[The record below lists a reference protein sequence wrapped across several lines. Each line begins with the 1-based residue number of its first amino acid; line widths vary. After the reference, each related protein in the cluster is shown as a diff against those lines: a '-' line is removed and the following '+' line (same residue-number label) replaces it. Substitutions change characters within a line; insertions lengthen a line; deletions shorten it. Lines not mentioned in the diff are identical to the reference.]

1 MDIVRP
7 WLKFFNPMRLLI
19 GFTVFASLIS
29 IFLVQSGGSELA
41 LLILVAPI
49 LLAAHFGGQRYYL
62 VGLFAL
68 TLLSIWV
75 IAVTSPN
82 LPRSLAIL
90 TSIFAGVFVASE
102 GIYQLSRY
110 QQRALGGLYTTDQW
124 FRSIFADSPIGI
136 ELFDGDGHL
145 IDVNRAGLALFGV
158 SSVEAVKGF
167 QLFNDPNVTDEVKAL
182 LRRGQTVHYTNRFDF
197 ETVKA
202 AKLYETSRRGS
213 AELDVLITP
222 LGMNAQRDPE
232 GYLVLAQD
240 ITEQL
245 SQKRALQESE
255 AMLRA
260 IFNASD
266 DGIVLSDEDGVIIE
280 FSQGMERITGWSR
293 QKLLGT
299 TIWEMQHLLTPNA
312 LKEQVD
318 QDAVRHAMQSMLQS
332 GLSSLLDTPIE
343 TNFQH
348 YDGSVRTVEQ
358 QGFAIPTE
366 SGFRLGSI
374 CHDISERHR
383 TAAALRKSEE
393 RYRILAEMSSDAF
406 AIFQV
411 DEEGLLHPEWYTVG
425 AFTSLTSYSLQEW
438 LVAGL
443 PNPENILPEDQAGLH
458 LDRSP
463 GLGTM
468 RQEFRILT
476 RDGQILWLRMRYR
489 FEHNKENRPTFLYV
503 AAEDVTAIKEVEQQA
518 LSFRLE
524 KEQTRILTD
533 FIQTASHEF
542 RTPLSVIGLDLHLL
556 QRIHANGPQQPRLSR
571 MNEQVKILG
580 GLVEA
585 LLTLSTL
592 DSEAKLEFMPV
603 NLGNIVMDLV
613 AQQQA
618 TALANGVTLSVQV
631 TPNLPILFGAPHYL
645 SMAVHGLLDN
655 ALRYTPPGGSVIL
668 QAIDKGDTVQIL
680 ISDTGVGISPEIL
693 PRVFDRFYRL
703 DEARSTQGF
712 GLGLSIAH
720 KVAERHGGRVGV
732 ESEEGKGSLF
742 VLELPMTVDGR
753 RTTDDGQRVS

>member
-1 MDIVRP
+1 MQTVRP
-7 WLKFFNPMRLLI
+7 WIKFFTPMRLLI
-19 GFTVFASLIS
+19 GFTIVASLIS

-62 VGLFAL
+62 VGLFVL

-90 TSIFAGVFVASE
+90 TSIFTGVFVAAE
-102 GIYQLSRY
+102 GIYQLSRH
-110 QQRALGGLYTTDQW
+110 QQRALGGLYTTDRW
-124 FRSIFADSPIGI
+124 FRSIFADSPIAI
-136 ELFDGDGHL
+136 ELFDGAGHL

-167 QLFNDPNVTDEVKAL
+167 QLFDDPNVTDEVKER
-182 LRRGQTVHYTNRFDF
+182 LRRGETVHYTNRFDF

-202 AKLYETSRRGS
+202 ANLYETNRSGS
-213 AELDVLITP
+213 ADLDVLITP

-280 FSQGMERITGWSR
+280 FSQGMERITGWPR
-293 QKLLGT
+293 QNMLRT
-299 TIWEMQHLLTPNA
+299 TVWEMQHLLTPNP
-312 LKEQVD
+312 LKAQID
-318 QDAVRHAMQSMLQS
+318 QDAVRLAMQTMLRLGQ
-332 GLSSLLDTPIE
+332 SSLLDTPIE

-366 SGFRLGSI
+366 RGFRLGSI

-383 TAAALRKSEE
+383 AAAALRESEE

-411 DEEGLLHPEWYTVG
+411 DEQGLLHPEWYTAD
-425 AFTSLTSYSLQEW
+425 AFTSLTGYSLEEW

-443 PNPENILPEDQAGLH
+443 PNEQHVLPEDRELLH
-458 LDRSP
+458 LERSP
-463 GLGTM
+463 GAGTR

-476 RDGQILWLRMRYR
+476 RDGQIRWLRMRYR
-489 FEHNKENRPTFLYV
+489 FEHSKEDRPTFLYV
-503 AAEDVTAIKEVEQQA
+503 AAEDVTALKEVEQQA
-518 LSFRLE
+518 LSFHLE
-524 KEQTRILTD
+524 KEQTRLLTD
-533 FIQTASHEF
+533 FIQSASHEF
-542 RTPLSVIGLDLHLL
+542 RTPLSVLGLDLHLL
-556 QRIHANGPQQPRLSR
+556 QRFYINGPQQPRLER
-571 MNEQVKILG
+571 MAGQVKILG
-580 GLVEA
+580 SLVEA

-592 DSEAKLEFMPV
+592 DSEAKIDFTLV
-603 NLGNIVMDLV
+603 NLGDIVTDLAV
-613 AQQQA
+613 QQQRA
-618 TALANGVTLSVQV
+618 AQANGLTLSVDV
-631 TPNLPILFGAPHYL
+631 PPGLPTLLGAPHYL
-645 SMAVHGLLDN
+645 SMAIQGLLDN
-655 ALRYTPPGGSVIL
+655 ALRYTPSGGSVAL
-668 QAIDKGDTVQIL
+668 RAVHKGNAIHISV
-680 ISDTGVGISPEIL
+680 SDTGVGMSPEIL
-693 PRVFDRFYRL
+693 PYVFDRFYRL
-703 DEARSTQGF
+703 DEAHSTQGF
-712 GLGLSIAH
+712 GLGLSIAY
-720 KVAERHGGRVGV
+720 KVAERHGGRVRV

-742 VLELPMTVDGR
+742 VLELPVSIDG
-753 RTTDDGQRVS
+753 

>member
-1 MDIVRP
+1 VVI
-7 WLKFFNPMRLLI
+7 
-19 GFTVFASLIS
+19 ASLMS

-49 LLAAHFGGQRYYL
+49 LLAAHFGEQRYYL
-62 VGLFAL
+62 VGLFVL

-75 IAVTSPN
+75 IAVISPN

-90 TSIFAGVFVASE
+90 TSIFAGVFVAAE
-102 GIYQLSRY
+102 GIYQLSRH
-110 QQRALGGLYTTDQW
+110 QQRALGGLYTTDRW
-124 FRSIFADSPIGI
+124 FRSIFADSPIAI
-136 ELFDGDGHL
+136 ELFDGDGRL
-145 IDVNRAGLALFGV
+145 IDVNRAGLAIFGV
-158 SSVEAVKGF
+158 GDLEAVRGF
-167 QLFNDPNVTDEVKAL
+167 QLFDDPNVTDDVKEC
-182 LRRGQTVHYTNRFDF
+182 LRRGETVRYTNHFDF
-197 ETVKA
+197 EMVRA
-202 AKLYETSRRGS
+202 ARLYETNRTGVV
-213 AELDVLITP
+213 ELDVQIAP
-222 LGMNAQRDPE
+222 LGINGKGTPA

-240 ITEQL
+240 ITRQTR
-245 SQKRALQESE
+245 QKQALEESE
-255 AMLRA
+255 AKLRT

-266 DGIVLSDEDGVIIE
+266 DGIVLSDEEGVIIE
-280 FSQGMERITGWSR
+280 FSQGMERITGWPR

-299 TIWEMQHLLTPNA
+299 TIWEMQHLLTPNP
-312 LKEQVD
+312 LKEQID
-318 QDAVRHAMQSMLQS
+318 QDAVRHAMQTMLQS
-332 GLSSLLDTPIE
+332 GQSSLLDTPIE
-343 TNFQH
+343 TAFQH
-348 YDGSVRTVEQ
+348 HDGSVRIVEQ
-358 QGFAIPTE
+358 QGFAIPTGR
-366 SGFRLGSI
+366 GFRLGSI

-383 TAAALRKSEE
+383 AAAALRESEE

-411 DEEGLLHPEWYTVG
+411 DEDGLLHPEWYTAD
-425 AFTSLTSYSLQEW
+425 AFTSLTTYSLQEW

-443 PNPENILPEDQAGLH
+443 PNHESILAEDRVLLH

-476 RDGQILWLRMRYR
+476 RDGQIRWLRMRYR
-489 FEHNKENRPTFLYV
+489 FEHSKENRPTFLYV

-542 RTPLSVIGLDLHLL
+542 RTPLSVIGMDLHLL
-556 QRIHANGPQQPRLSR
+556 QRIHANGPQQPRLNR

-580 GLVEA
+580 NLVEA

-592 DSEAKLEFMPV
+592 DSEAKLEFVPV
-603 NLGNIVMDLV
+603 NLGDIVADLA
-613 AQQQA
+613 AQQHPA
-618 TALANGVTLSVQV
+618 ALANGLTLSAHV
-631 TPNLPILFGAPHYL
+631 PPGLPTLFGAPHYL
-645 SMAVHGLLDN
+645 SMAIQGLLDN
-655 ALRYTPPGGSVIL
+655 ALRYTPTGGSVTL
-668 QAIDKGDTVQIL
+668 QVVDKGETVQIL
-680 ISDTGVGISPEIL
+680 VSDTGVGISPDIL

-720 KVAERHGGRVGV
+720 KVAERHGGHVGV

-742 VLELPMTVDGR
+742 VLELPVNVG
-753 RTTDDGQRVS
+753 G